1 MSVASRN
8 RRRFLAECAALLA
21 TTRAWAQTQAFP
33 TQPLQLIVP
42 FPPGGATDSIMRL
55 VGQKLSNRLGQ
66 QVIINNVPGAG
77 TIIASEKGA
86 KAAPDGYT
94 LLGVTAAFSA
104 NPALHGK
111 MPYSN
116 GDFAAVT
123 ELSAAPNVLVINPSL
138 PVNSPEEFVRYAKAH
153 PREVNFGSAGNGTSN
168 HLSGEL
174 LKSMAGIEIVHVPY
188 KGDAPCIT
196 DLIGG
201 QIQALFIGW
210 APIAQHVRSGKLKA
224 LAVTSMG
231 PTDLVP
237 GLPPLSRAVPGFE
250 SSVWNGIVVPARTPV
265 TIIARLHTEITQVLA
280 QPAVQDEI
288 RTSGF
293 APIGSSAEQFGK
305 FLRNEEQRM
314 AELIHRAQIK
324 VD

>member
-1 MSVASRN
+1 MPLASPH
-8 RRRFLAECAALLA
+8 RRLFLAECAALLA
-21 TTRAWAQTQAFP
+21 AAPASAQPQAFP
-33 TQPLQLIVP
+33 AQPLQLIVP

-55 VGQKLSNRLGQ
+55 VGQKLTGRLGQ

-77 TIIASEKGA
+77 TIIASDKGA

-94 LLGVTAAFSA
+94 LLGVTAAFAA
-104 NPALHGK
+104 NPALHSK

-116 GDFAAVT
+116 ADLAAVT
-123 ELSAAPNVLVINPSL
+123 ELSAAPNVLVINPAL

-153 PREVNFGSAGNGTSN
+153 PREINFGSAGNGTSN

-188 KGDAPCIT
+188 KGDAPSIT

-201 QIQALFIGW
+201 QIQCLFIGW
-210 APIAQHVRSGKLKA
+210 APIAQHVKSGKLKA
-224 LAVTSMG
+224 LAVTSAG
-231 PTDLVP
+231 PSDLVP

-250 SSVWNGIVVPARTPV
+250 SSVWNGIMVPARTPPSIV
-265 TIIARLHTEITQVLA
+265 ARLHAEITQVLA
-280 QPAVQDEI
+280 EPAVRDEI
-288 RTSGF
+288 RVFGF
-293 APIGSSAEQFGK
+293 APIGNSPDEFGK

-314 AELIHRAQIK
+314 AELVRRGQIK